1 MTRDCSEY
9 GNNKTEQAIIKSI
22 GGKPHKNSGRGMIKG
37 DGTWKNFTID
47 VKECRASYTLNQVNW
62 AKICTD
68 AVSNHADPMLLLVMG
83 RNSGRK
89 RRLAV
94 IEYEVLEQLLEER
107 GKKW

>member
-1 MTRDCSEY
+1 MARDCSEY
-9 GNNKTEQAIIKSI
+9 GNNKTERAILENI
-22 GGKPHKNSGRGMIKG
+22 GAKVHKNSGRGMIKG
-37 DGTWKNFTID
+37 DGTWHNFTVD
-47 VKECRASYTLNQVNW
+47 VKECAASYTLNQVNW

-83 RNSGRK
+83 RNDSRK

-107 GKKW
+107 GKTW